1 MTAQTK
7 EAIKAFQLDISHDAT
22 GLLTAEQRT
31 ILFNDAANIATADEE
46 VPMRSPAPSSRPAS
60 KRNNRQRLARS
71 LTRLTP
77 QRPLLSEAAAFRC

>member
-31 ILFNDAANIATADEE
+31 ILFNDAANIATADEDTTE
-46 VPMRSPAPSSRPAS
+46 DSGEDS
-60 KRNNRQRLARS
+60 KQQSTLR
-71 LTRLTP
+71 
-77 QRPLLSEAAAFRC
+77 